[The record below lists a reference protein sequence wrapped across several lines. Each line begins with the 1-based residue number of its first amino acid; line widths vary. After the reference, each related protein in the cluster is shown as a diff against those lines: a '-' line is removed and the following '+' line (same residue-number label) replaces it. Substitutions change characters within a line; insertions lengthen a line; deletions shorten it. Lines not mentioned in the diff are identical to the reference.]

1 MGKWEMPTVSYRL
14 LAAKKRV
21 YGRSRRR
28 RCLVVARR
36 SPRPL
41 CEPSTGGPGPGFAG
55 ESWLAWWEAAERAVP
70 GCVEEEL
77 RGYLECGLL
86 CLGFGRALCSGCN
99 AGFVVAFSCKGRGV
113 CPSRD
118 HGLGCHRCC
127 RHAECRLL
135 VARLPTG
142 ANSCSSMTT
151 ATSFRRRMPN
161 FP

>member
-1 MGKWEMPTVSYRL
+1 M
-14 LAAKKRV
+14 
-21 YGRSRRR
+21 
-28 RCLVVARR
+28 
-36 SPRPL
+36 
-41 CEPSTGGPGPGFAG
+41 
-55 ESWLAWWEAAERAVP
+55 P

-135 VARLPTG
+135 VESPADWGELVQLNDDRDVFQTSHAELPVIDIH
-142 ANSCSSMTT
+142 SL
-151 ATSFRRRMPN
+151 
-161 FP
+161 